1 VTTAG
6 SASGT
11 GSGLA
16 ARIAA
21 VHQRIAAAGGDPA
34 AVQLIAVTK
43 GFGVDVV
50 RDALGHGLFDIGESY
65 AQEMAAKV
73 DELDADTAAGTA
85 GDGPPPVEPRWHFIG
100 RLQRN
105 KVRKIAPFVTL
116 WHSVDRLS
124 LGAEI
129 AQRAPGAAVLAQ
141 VGLTGEESK
150 GGCPESRL
158 HALLDGLTDLGLAV
172 RGLMTIGPLGP
183 AEDARPVFRK
193 LRQLADRYDLVE
205 CSMGMSADLEV
216 AVEEGSTMV
225 RLGSALF
232 GTRPRTAGV
241 RH

>member
-1 VTTAG
+1 MSAPAG
-6 SASGT
+6 TDLG
-11 GSGLA
+11 
-16 ARIAA
+16 ARLDT
-21 VHQRIAAAGGDPA
+21 VRERIVAAGGDPERID
-34 AVQLIAVTK
+34 LIAVTK
-43 GFGVDVV
+43 GFGADAV
-50 RDALGHGLFDIGESY
+50 RSALDHGLVDIGESY

-73 DELDADTAAGTA
+73 DELDAASPSSPSP
-85 GDGPPPVEPRWHFIG
+85 PPPVQPRWHFIG
-100 RLQRN
+100 RLQSN

-116 WHSVDRLS
+116 WQSVDRLS

-150 GGCPESRL
+150 GGCPEARL
-158 HALLDGLTDLGLAV
+158 PALVDGLRDLGLDV

-183 AEDARPVFRK
+183 PEDARPVFRK
-193 LRQLADRYDLVE
+193 LRQLAERYEVVD

-216 AVEEGSTMV
+216 AVEEGTTMV

-232 GTRPRTAGV
+232 GPRPRTAGV

>member
-1 VTTAG
+1 M
-6 SASGT
+6 T
-11 GSGLA
+11 GEPAPDLA
-16 ARIAA
+16 ARLEA

-34 AVQLIAVTK
+34 AIRLVAVTK
-43 GFGVDVV
+43 GFGADAV
-50 RDALGHGLFDIGESY
+50 RAALDLGLIDIGESY
-65 AQEMAAKV
+65 AQEMTAKTA
-73 DELDADTAAGTA
+73 ELDDV
-85 GDGPPPVEPRWHFIG
+85 PPPVEPRWHFIG
-100 RLQRN
+100 RLQSN
-105 KVRKIAPFVTL
+105 KVRKIAPFVSL

-129 AQRAPGAAVLAQ
+129 AHRAPGAAVLAQ
-141 VGLTGEESK
+141 VDLTGEESK

-158 HALLDGLTDLGLAV
+158 HALIDGLTDLGLAV

-193 LRQLADRYDLVE
+193 LRELADRYDLVD

-216 AVEEGSTMV
+216 AVEEGSTIV

-232 GTRPRTAGV
+232 GPRPRTAGV